1 MKKINRR
8 DVIKY
13 ASLLTAFSI
22 PLSLKAKS
30 FDLKN
35 DEHQVAD
42 GLQNANALPT
52 AGNESQLALRK
63 RARKRI
69 RRMIMN
75 NDGNDINLSNEG
87 FVTPELLLNSRTS
100 PLLGSHVDT
109 IFYCDGVND
118 TYSHSSKL
126 TQLPVNNEKAMR
138 TINALKEADT
148 DPLSVMIDFCRQ
160 HGKEIFWSMRMNDL
174 HDSSEDS
181 LDKLTKWKIDHPQ
194 YLMGTPGD
202 KSKFLYKWTAL
213 NYGEKEVRNRVLTI
227 IKDVI
232 TRYDLDGIELDFFR
246 HPLFFKSQY
255 LGGEA
260 TAEECRQMTELI
272 GLIRTAC
279 DQVGQKRNKPLLLAI
294 RIPDSLGFAKAI
306 GLDVKNW
313 LEQDWIDLMS
323 ASDYF
328 KFEPWKN
335 WAAIGNT
342 YKIPVYAALTQRRL
356 SDTLHAEAD
365 IELKRWRGESIIALE
380 AGVNGIYTFN
390 CFKPRDPI
398 FRELGDLAL
407 LKTLPHEKI
416 ESFVNPKAKGVT
428 RPKTWLKS
436 ADAYFKKP

>member
-13 ASLLTAFSI
+13 VSLLTAFSI
-22 PLSLKAKS
+22 PLGLKAKS
-30 FDLKN
+30 SDLKN
-35 DEHQVAD
+35 DEQPMAD
-42 GLQNANALPT
+42 ALQNANALLT
-52 AGNESQLALRK
+52 ASKESQLVLRK
-63 RARKRI
+63 QARKRI

-75 NDGNDINLSNEG
+75 NDGNDINLSNDG
-87 FVTPELLLNSRTS
+87 FVSPELFLNSRTS

-109 IFYCDGVND
+109 IMYCDGVND
-118 TYSHSSKL
+118 KYSHASKL
-126 TQLPVNNEKAMR
+126 TQLPINNKKAMR
-138 TINALKEADT
+138 TINALKEINT
-148 DPLSVMIDFCRQ
+148 DPLGVMVDFCRQ

-174 HDSSEDS
+174 HDSAATS
-181 LDKLTKWKIDHPQ
+181 LDELTKWKIDHPQ

-213 NYGEKEVRNRVLTI
+213 NYGEKEVRNRVLSI

-232 TRYDLDGIELDFFR
+232 TGYDLDGIELDFFR

-260 TAEECRQMTELI
+260 TAEDCRQMTELI

-279 DQVGQKRNKPLLLAI
+279 DQIGQKRNKPLLLAI
-294 RIPDSLGFAKAI
+294 RIPDSLNFAKAI

-323 ASDYF
+323 AGDYF

-335 WAAIGNT
+335 WAALGNT
-342 YKIPVYAALTQRRL
+342 YKIPVYAVLTQRRL
-356 SDTLHAEAD
+356 SDTLNPEEDAEMK
-365 IELKRWRGESIIALE
+365 LWRGEAIIALE
-380 AGVNGIYTFN
+380 AGINGIYTFN
-390 CFKPRDPI
+390 CFKPHDPL

-407 LKTLPHEKI
+407 LKTLPHVTV
-416 ESFVNPKAKGVT
+416 ESFVNPKAKGVVS
-428 RPKTWLKS
+428 PNTWLKN
-436 ADAYFKKP
+436 AGAYFKKL